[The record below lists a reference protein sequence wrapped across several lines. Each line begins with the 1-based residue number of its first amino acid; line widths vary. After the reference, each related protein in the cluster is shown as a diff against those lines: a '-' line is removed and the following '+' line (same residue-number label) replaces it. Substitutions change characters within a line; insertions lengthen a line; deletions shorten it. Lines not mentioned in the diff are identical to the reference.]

1 MGAAVLAAARAE
13 AEERAERPRAEEAA
27 AAEPASPWAF
37 APAERRAERQE
48 ASAGPWCLRLAAAGC
63 VQPAE

>member
-1 MGAAVLAAARAE
+1 MGAAVLAAARAG
-13 AEERAERPRAEEAA
+13 AEERAEWPLAEEA

-48 ASAGPWCLRLAAAGC
+48 ASAGPWCLRLAAAGYAP
-63 VQPAE
+63 PAE